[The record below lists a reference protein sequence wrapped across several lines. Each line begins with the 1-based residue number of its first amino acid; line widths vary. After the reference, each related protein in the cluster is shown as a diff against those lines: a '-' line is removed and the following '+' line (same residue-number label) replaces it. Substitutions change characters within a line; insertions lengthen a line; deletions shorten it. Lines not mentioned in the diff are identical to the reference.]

1 MSNPAQPSSS
11 RPGKAAPN
19 RKIPFHRPSIGSAER
34 EAVLEV
40 LDSRWLTTG
49 QKSVAFEE
57 AVRSRVGS
65 AHAVAV
71 NSATAALHLILEALG
86 IHSGDEVIVPTYT
99 FAACGEVVRYL
110 DARPRLADVDA
121 ATFDLTVETIEPQL
135 RPETRAIMVVHY
147 GGRLAPMEP
156 ILELARSRGLAVI
169 EDAAHALPCSR
180 SGRAAGT
187 WGTAGALSF
196 YATKTVTTGEGG
208 MLLTDSAEIA
218 DRARLMRLHGMSR
231 DAWKRYSGG
240 GSWYYEIEDAGFKYN
255 LTDVAAAIGL
265 AQLNRA
271 EAMRLERERVALRY
285 GQAIE
290 AAGLAELVELPAAP
304 DSGEVHA
311 WHLYPLRLN
320 LDRVPSS
327 RARDDR
333 PAGRSRDRNE
343 RPLHPAP
350 PASLLPPNLR
360 LPAWGPAGGRA
371 GVRAGDL
378 DADLSRPHGRRR
390 RLRGGAP
397 GRDPATSLSPC
408 GAEAQR
414 QSRRQTRSDTCWRAA
429 ACRTTCC
436 PCQRAGP
443 TTRRPCSSGGMW

>member
-1 MSNPAQPSSS
+1 MSHQTGPAFPH
-11 RPGKAAPN
+11 PGQASAI
-19 RKIPFHRPSIGSAER
+19 RKIPFHRPSIGPAER
-34 EAVLEV
+34 EAVMEV

-57 AVRSRVGS
+57 AVRDRVGS

-99 FAACGEVVRYL
+99 FAACGEVCRYL
-110 DARPRLADVDA
+110 NARPRLADVDPV
-121 ATFDLTVETIEPQL
+121 TFDLTAETIEPQL
-135 RPETRAIMVVHY
+135 RPETKAIMVVHY
-147 GGRLAPMEP
+147 GGRLANMEP

-208 MLLTDSAEIA
+208 MVITDSAEIA

-255 LTDVAAAIGL
+255 LTDLAAAIGL
-265 AQLNRA
+265 VQLDRA
-271 EAMRLERERVALRY
+271 EAMRGERERVARRY
-285 GQAIE
+285 GRAIE
-290 AAGLAELVELPAAP
+290 SAGIGELVELPAAP
-304 DSGEVHA
+304 GPDEVHA

-320 LDRVPSS
+320 LDRVRLA
-327 RARDDR
+327 RADTIDR
-333 PAGRSRDRNE
+333 LAEAGIGTSVHFI
-343 RPLHPAP
+343 PLHLHPYYRRTYGYVP
-350 PASLLPPNLR
+350 
-360 LPAWGPAGGRA
+360 
-371 GVRAGDL
+371 
-378 DADLSRPHGRRR
+378 ADLPVAAREYEREISMPIYPDLTDGDVDYVVERLAAILRPR
-390 RLRGGAP
+390 
-397 GRDPATSLSPC
+397 
-408 GAEAQR
+408 
-414 QSRRQTRSDTCWRAA
+414 
-429 ACRTTCC
+429 
-436 PCQRAGP
+436 
-443 TTRRPCSSGGMW
+443 

>member
-1 MSNPAQPSSS
+1 MSDETGPAIPHPGGASAS
-11 RPGKAAPN
+11 R
-19 RKIPFHRPSIGSAER
+19 RIPFHRPSIGIAER
-34 EAVLEV
+34 EAVMEV

-57 AVRSRVGS
+57 AVRDRVRS

-99 FAACGEVVRYL
+99 FAACGEVCRYL
-110 DARPRLADVDA
+110 DARPRLADVDPV
-121 ATFDLTVETIEPQL
+121 TFDLTAETIEPQL
-135 RPETRAIMVVHY
+135 RPETKAIMVVHY
-147 GGRLAPMEP
+147 GGRLANMEP

-208 MLLTDSAEIA
+208 MILTDSAEIA

-255 LTDVAAAIGL
+255 LTDLAAAIGL
-265 AQLNRA
+265 VQLDRA
-271 EAMRLERERVALRY
+271 EAMRTERERVARRY
-285 GQAIE
+285 GRAIE
-290 AAGLAELVELPAAP
+290 AAGIGELVELPAVPGP
-304 DSGEVHA
+304 DEVHA

-320 LDRVPSS
+320 LDRVGLT
-327 RARDDR
+327 RAETIDQLAE
-333 PAGRSRDRNE
+333 AGIGTSVHFI
-343 RPLHPAP
+343 PLHLHPYYRRTYGYAP
-350 PASLLPPNLR
+350 
-360 LPAWGPAGGRA
+360 
-371 GVRAGDL
+371 
-378 DADLSRPHGRRR
+378 ADLPVAAREYEREISMPIYPDLTNGDVDYVVERLAAILRPR
-390 RLRGGAP
+390 
-397 GRDPATSLSPC
+397 
-408 GAEAQR
+408 
-414 QSRRQTRSDTCWRAA
+414 
-429 ACRTTCC
+429 
-436 PCQRAGP
+436 
-443 TTRRPCSSGGMW
+443 